1 MSVDPHPSRPARAA
15 EVDRVV
21 EILVLA
27 FQTDPIW
34 SVALAT
40 GDGRTD
46 HLAPYWRLF
55 VDGAMRFGTVHVTD
69 DLGACAVWLPPGED
83 ELDDARATQLDAL
96 LDDVMTPSGPEAIHR
111 LYERF
116 EASRGSQP
124 DHAYLSL
131 LATDP
136 DRRGQGIGQR
146 LLAADLERWDAQGIP
161 AYLES
166 TNPAND
172 HRYERAGFRPI
183 GSFEAVLDDARV
195 TAFWRHVGGDGAG

>member
-1 MSVDPHPSRPARAA
+1 VTVDPRPSRPARAS
-15 EVDRVV
+15 EVEHLV
-21 EILVLA
+21 EILVVA
-27 FQTDPIW
+27 FRTDPIW
-34 SVALAT
+34 GVALARP
-40 GDGRTD
+40 DGRTD

-69 DLGACAVWLPPGED
+69 DLGACAIWLPPGED
-83 ELDDARATQLDAL
+83 ELDDARARRLDAL
-96 LDDVMTPSGPEAIHR
+96 LDDVMTPSGLEAIHR
-111 LYERF
+111 LYGRF

-146 LLAADLERWDAQGIP
+146 LLAADLERWDAQGVP
-161 AYLES
+161 TYLES

-172 HRYERAGFRPI
+172 HRYERAGFRRI
-183 GSFEAVLDDARV
+183 GGFGAVLDGAWV
-195 TAFWRHVGGDGAG
+195 TAFWRPVGGGGAG

>member
-1 MSVDPHPSRPARAA
+1 MTVEARPSRPARPA
-15 EVDRVV
+15 EVERVV
-21 EILVLA
+21 EILAVA
-27 FQTDPIW
+27 FETDPIW
-34 SVALAT
+34 GVALARP
-40 GDGRTD
+40 GGMTD

-55 VDGAMRFGTVHVTD
+55 VEGAMRFDTVLVTD

-83 ELDDARATQLDAL
+83 ELDDERLVRLEAL
-96 LDDVMTPSGPEAIHR
+96 LDGAMTSNGLEALHA

-116 EASRGSQP
+116 EASRAAQAP
-124 DHAYLSL
+124 HAYLSL

-146 LLAADLERWDAQGIP
+146 LLAESLAMWDERGVP

-172 HRYERAGFRPI
+172 HRYERAGFRP
-183 GSFEAVLDDARV
+183 
-195 TAFWRHVGGDGAG
+195 VGGATP